1 MKNNIDRSIIILHV
15 RKHAAEIDW
24 ILPLIYKFNYKIN
37 LVTIFNNEEC
47 YKSLVLNK
55 SLYKLWHSIC
65 TSYYIENS
73 HNNFFYKIL
82 FKIILLFE
90 KIGFKKL
97 IIIKEYILNKIYN
110 LNEFENFLKI
120 KISDIKVLFL
130 VWNNYSYWANIF
142 KKINS
147 NILITRFPESNH
159 IWSYASSIKKF
170 LKNTNYKKLPC
181 DLYLSSN
188 ESNLISFFGEIN
200 KPNIDLGY
208 IKYEKHWIKKI
219 NGKIIKDDYFFNI
232 AVATRPFFHG
242 VYKKPYF
249 SSSSYYYLIDS
260 IMKIAATIKNSRVFF
275 KVHPN
280 SEDEEILKKA
290 LDKYKAIKWKI
301 VHEHLFCLAKR
312 SDVCISFYSSAVLD
326 FLACEKPTIEFWR
339 SDIDNIDL
347 IYDRLNKRHSSI
359 YNKLGLVFS
368 ANDYMQLSKLIYKIY
383 EKKADK
389 MILFQKQRFINKILS
404 HLIAK
409 RKKFEQLKNIIKV

>member
-1 MKNNIDRSIIILHV
+1 MKNNIGRSIIVLHV

-37 LVTIFNNEEC
+37 LVTIFNNKEC
-47 YKSLVLNK
+47 YKSLLSNK

-65 TSYYIENS
+65 SNYYIENS
-73 HNNFFYKIL
+73 DNIFFYKIL
-82 FKIILLFE
+82 FKIILLLE
-90 KIGFKKL
+90 KIGFKKN
-97 IIIKEYILNKIYN
+97 IIKEYILNKIYN
-110 LNEFENFLKI
+110 LDKLKIFLKI
-120 KISDIKVLFL
+120 KSHEIKFLFL
-130 VWNNYSYWANIF
+130 AWNNYSYWANIF
-142 KKINS
+142 RKINS
-147 NILITRFPESNH
+147 NIFIIRFPESNH
-159 IWSYASSIKKF
+159 IWSYTSSIKKF

-188 ESNLISFFGEIN
+188 VSSLISFFGEIN
-200 KPNIDLGY
+200 RPNIDLGY
-208 IKYEKHWIKKI
+208 MKYEKNWIEKI

-260 IMKIAATIKNSRVFF
+260 IMKIAAKIKNARVFF

-280 SEDEEILKKA
+280 SQDEEILKKA
-290 LDKYKAIKWKI
+290 LDKYKSIKWKI

-326 FLACEKPTIEFWR
+326 FLACQKPTIEFWR

-347 IYDRLNKRHSSI
+347 IYDRLNKKYSSI

-368 ANDYMQLSKLIYKIY
+368 ASDYMQLSKLIYMIY

-389 MILFQKQRFINKILS
+389 IILFQKQRFTNKILS